1 MDTGAYT
8 LAEVMAVAE
17 NHPFYNED
25 IFYPADSKT
34 VIKLQESAF
43 SKEKKVDLQEQPLL
57 DKKNTVYKSI
67 KRLTHDLDPK
77 NTYRHG
83 SYMSITG
90 GGSGSIPMMFAVD
103 AHENRRQRARMGDL
117 LRVCGVIEPKD
128 FVLSTH
134 LAGGFYRSLDL
145 TTEVIENA
153 GGTVL
158 SAGAYMPTA
167 EVAQSLANYHV
178 NALTGDGSQIVQT
191 VQHISMMA
199 KEDRGRIVL
208 NKIIYTSEPLT
219 GPQRVFIKSVLGDVE
234 IFSMMGSAE
243 AGPWAISSPKLTGEQ
258 DVKEI
263 ATDFIYDTR
272 SMLIEIL
279 PLSVSDSTAPDI
291 FKCLPEVEK
300 GLMVQTS
307 LQRLRNPLIRYITGD
322 IGSIHPL
329 PDTAST
335 VVSELDRKFL
345 RIVRMQGRD
354 HRFSFEWYASYFEFH
369 RIEAFMRKKD
379 YGILQWQIILDRL
392 DDTPQAS
399 LEIRLL
405 RSSPRDDVLSNC
417 SLTERLES
425 FFLIGPENKQL
436 ARIEFLDN
444 LDGFERSI
452 TAGKVIKFVD
462 RWH

>member
-1 MDTGAYT
+1 MATGRYS
-8 LAEVMAVAE
+8 LAEVLAVAE
-17 NHPFYNED
+17 NHPFYNEG
-25 IFYPADSKT
+25 ILYPADLKT
-34 VIKLQESAF
+34 VMKLQESTF
-43 SKEKKVDLQEQPLL
+43 SKEKRADLQEQPLL
-57 DKKNTVYKSI
+57 DKKTLYKSI
-67 KRLTHDLDPK
+67 KRLTHDVDPR

-103 AHENRRQRARMGDL
+103 ARENRRQRAQMGDL

-128 FVLSTH
+128 LVLSTH

-145 TTEVIENA
+145 VTEMMENA

-158 SAGAYMPTA
+158 SAGAYMPPA
-167 EVAQSLANYHV
+167 EVVQSLANYHV

-191 VQHISMMA
+191 VQHISLMV
-199 KEDRGRIVL
+199 KEDRERIVL

-219 GPQRVFIKSVLGDVE
+219 SPQRVFIKSVLGDVE
-234 IFSMMGSAE
+234 IFSIMGSAE

-263 ATDFIYDTR
+263 ATDFIFDTR
-272 SMLIEIL
+272 SMLLEIF
-279 PLSVSDSTAPDI
+279 PPSVSDGIAPLI
-291 FKCLPEVEK
+291 SKCLPQGGK
-300 GLMVQTS
+300 GLIVQTS

-329 PDTAST
+329 LDTAST
-335 VVSELDRKFL
+335 VVPEHDRKFL
-345 RIVRMQGRD
+345 RIIRMQGRD
-354 HRFSFEWYASYFEFH
+354 HRFSFKWYAAYFEFQ
-369 RIEAFMRKKD
+369 RIEAFMREKD

-405 RSSPRDDVLSNC
+405 RSPPRDDILSVRT
-417 SLTERLES
+417 LTERLES
-425 FFLIGPENKQL
+425 FFLIIPENKHL
-436 ARIEFLDN
+436 ARIVFLDN

-452 TAGKVIKFVD
+452 TAGKVIKFMD

>member
-1 MDTGAYT
+1 MATGTYS
-8 LAEVMAVAE
+8 LAEVLAVAE
-17 NHPFYNED
+17 NHPFYNEN
-25 IFYPADSKT
+25 ILYPADSKSVT
-34 VIKLQESAF
+34 KLQESAF
-43 SKEKKVDLQEQPLL
+43 SKEKKADLEEQPLL
-57 DKKNTVYKSI
+57 DKKTLYKSI
-67 KRLTHDLDPK
+67 KRLTHDVDPR

-117 LRVCGVIEPKD
+117 LRVCGVIESKD

-145 TTEVIENA
+145 VTEMIENA
-153 GGTVL
+153 GGTML
-158 SAGAYMPTA
+158 SAGAYMPPA
-167 EVAQSLANYHV
+167 EVAKSLANYHV
-178 NALTGDGSQIVQT
+178 NALTGDGSQVVQT
-191 VQHISMMA
+191 VQHISLMA
-199 KEDRGRIVL
+199 KEDRDRIVL

-234 IFSMMGSAE
+234 IFSIMGSAE

-263 ATDFIYDTR
+263 ATDFIFDTR
-272 SMLIEIL
+272 SMLLEIFH
-279 PLSVSDSTAPDI
+279 PSVSDGIAPLV
-291 FKCLPEVEK
+291 CLPQGEK

-307 LQRLRNPLIRYITGD
+307 FQRLRNPLVRYITGD
-322 IGSIHPL
+322 IGSVHPL
-329 PDTAST
+329 PDTASA
-335 VVSELDRKFL
+335 VVPELDRKFL
-345 RIVRMQGRD
+345 RIIRMRGRD
-354 HRFSFEWYASYFEFH
+354 NRFSFKWYGCYFEFQ
-369 RIEAFMRKKD
+369 RIEAFMQKKD
-379 YGILQWQIILDRL
+379 NGVLQWQIILDRL
-392 DDTPQAS
+392 DDTPQAT

-405 RSSPRDDVLSNC
+405 RSPPRDGVLSAQ
-417 SLTERLES
+417 SITERLQT
-425 FFLIGPENKQL
+425 FFLITPENEHLVQ
-436 ARIEFLDN
+436 IVFLDS

>member
-1 MDTGAYT
+1 MATETYS
-8 LAEVMAVAE
+8 LAEILAVAK
-17 NHPFYNED
+17 NHPFYNEN
-25 IFYPADSKT
+25 ILYPADSKT
-34 VIKLQESAF
+34 VAKLQETAF
-43 SKEKKVDLQEQPLL
+43 SKEKKGNLQEQPLL
-57 DKKNTVYKSI
+57 DKKILYKSI
-67 KRLTHDLDPK
+67 KRLTHDVNPR

-83 SYMSITG
+83 SYMTITG

-103 AHENRRQRARMGDL
+103 VHENRRQRARMGDL

-128 FVLSTH
+128 LVLSTH

-145 TTEVIENA
+145 TTEMIENA

-158 SAGAYMPTA
+158 SAGAYMPPA
-167 EVAQSLANYHV
+167 EVVQSLANYHV

-199 KEDRGRIVL
+199 KEVRERIVL

-219 GPQRVFIKSVLGDVE
+219 GPQRVFIKSILGDVD
-234 IFSMMGSAE
+234 IFSIMGSAE

-258 DVKEI
+258 DDKEI
-263 ATDFIYDTR
+263 ATDFIFDTR
-272 SMLIEIL
+272 SMLLEIF
-279 PLSVSDSTAPDI
+279 PPSVNDGTAPLI
-291 FKCLPEVEK
+291 SKCLPQGEK
-300 GLMVQTS
+300 GLIVQTS
-307 LQRLRNPLIRYITGD
+307 LQRLRNPLVRYITGD

-329 PDTAST
+329 PDTASA
-335 VVSELDRKFL
+335 VVPELDWKFL
-345 RIVRMQGRD
+345 RVIRMQGRD
-354 HRFSFEWYASYFEFH
+354 HRFSFKWYAAYFEFQ
-369 RIEAFMRKKD
+369 RIEAFMREKD

-405 RSSPRDDVLSNC
+405 RSPPRDDIISIQT
-417 SLTERLES
+417 LTERLES
-425 FFLIGPENKQL
+425 FFLIGIENRHL
-436 ARIEFLDN
+436 ARILFLDN